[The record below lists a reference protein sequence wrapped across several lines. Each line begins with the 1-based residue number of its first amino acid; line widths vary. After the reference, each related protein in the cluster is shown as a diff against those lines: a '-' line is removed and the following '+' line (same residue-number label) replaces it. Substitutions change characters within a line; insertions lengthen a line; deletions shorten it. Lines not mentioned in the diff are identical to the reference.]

1 MVDSSLPLSEMS
13 TAALSPRGRLTLAN
27 TPEGVSIRNTMHN
40 RVMADAFVPAGGR
53 PAAINAAN
61 WRQFLAADGSPSARV
76 IVEGANLFLTED
88 ARAALFDHCGL
99 PIVKDSS
106 ANKCGVVCSSL
117 EIVASMTLSA
127 DEFVQIKEQYVSQ
140 VLERLQTVAR
150 LEAKLLFSEAAADPA
165 MPLPALSEQ
174 ISYACLRV
182 TNAMASVLDKFDAP
196 NQHRLWPLVREQ
208 LPGCLFDR
216 YSARI
221 PERLPWEYQKSMI
234 ASGMASRFVYREGLS
249 FVNHLPDARLPT
261 FALAYLQ
268 QEHRVRELAN
278 QVATSSLVAKDEVK
292 DLLLRGGVRAAAEE
306 ACSSSRVAHSAYPFD

>member
-1 MVDSSLPLSEMS
+1 
-13 TAALSPRGRLTLAN
+13 
-27 TPEGVSIRNTMHN
+27 
-40 RVMADAFVPAGGR
+40 
-53 PAAINAAN
+53 
-61 WRQFLAADGSPSARV
+61 
-76 IVEGANLFLTED
+76 
-88 ARAALFDHCGL
+88 
-99 PIVKDSS
+99 
-106 ANKCGVVCSSL
+106 
-117 EIVASMTLSA
+117 
-127 DEFVQIKEQYVSQ
+127 
-140 VLERLQTVAR
+140 
-150 LEAKLLFSEAAADPA
+150 
-165 MPLPALSEQ
+165 
-174 ISYACLRV
+174 
-182 TNAMASVLDKFDAP
+182 MASVLDKFDAP